1 MERSPAS
8 RRGKTRRKAQIY
20 FTSESCCLHFIVLLV
35 KEWGEEGRGEG
46 LQRREVGQ
54 QQGRISYP
62 SARVSQSSTICDAR
76 RADIEQN
83 KLADPFSGA
92 LVTRSSGL

>member
-46 LQRREVGQ
+46 LPETG
-54 QQGRISYP
+54 GRATTRP
-62 SARVSQSSTICDAR
+62 HFLPLR
-76 RADIEQN
+76 
-83 KLADPFSGA
+83 KGFSIQYN
-92 LVTRSSGL
+92 L